1 MSGGYD
7 YGRAGIIGIGT
18 PQANPTVEAEM
29 GILLPPAVLPV
40 TVRLTSA
47 AADPLD
53 RLRDYLMRLPQTLTD
68 YDTLRP
74 RAFGFGC
81 TGSSYLV
88 AADAQAALIAG
99 IEDRFGYPIVATTD
113 AIASQLRDIGA
124 RRIAI
129 ASPYP
134 AALSDAAHAFWQAAG
149 FEMAA
154 IRRIDTGQADTRGI
168 YTLSSDDARPAAEEL
183 RQLPVDAVLLSGTGM
198 PSLKLVAAMAGRDG
212 PPIYSSNLCLA
223 TRLCAV
229 AGIPFPAA
237 AEWEQRLAEA
247 TTLPAGGQQ

>member
-7 YGRAGIIGIGT
+7 YGRAGIVGIGT

-29 GILLPPAVLPV
+29 AILLPTAVLPV
-40 TVRLTSA
+40 TVRLTST

-53 RLRDYLMRLPQTLTD
+53 RLRDYLMELPKTLVG

-88 AADAQAALIAG
+88 APDAQAALIAG
-99 IEDRFGYPIVATTD
+99 IEDRFGYPVVAATD
-113 AIASQLRDIGA
+113 AIAWQLRSIGA

-149 FEMAA
+149 FEVVAV
-154 IRRIDTGQADTRGI
+154 RRIDTGQADTRGI

-198 PSLKLVAAMAGRDG
+198 PSLKLVAALNGGG

-223 TRLCAV
+223 ARLCAV
-229 AGIPFPAA
+229 ADIPFPAA
-237 AEWEQRLAEA
+237 DEWGQRLIQA
-247 TTLPAGGQQ
+247 TTLPAGGQP